1 MDMGVRITMYGPA
14 VYEIQVGGALDASWI
29 RMVQLEGFSV
39 VESADE
45 GAVTLVSGTFKDQ
58 AALHGFLDWLYEFN
72 LPLISV
78 QLVGERQ

>member
-1 MDMGVRITMYGPA
+1 MNQHRYD
-14 VYEIQVGGALDASWI
+14 I
-29 RMVQLEGFSV
+29 RVEGQL
-39 VESADE
+39 SADWSDWFDGLKVCQMPNGE
-45 GAVTLVSGTFKDQ
+45 TVLSGRLDQ